1 MAKPKMYRSE
11 LKKILDLHKRP
22 NGETDEEIVG
32 ELDGMYEM
40 PQAMSFEDGILSYEP
55 KVSQGLMN
63 IPRSFGDSIMDLAHM
78 VSGSGL
84 GESAKYGL
92 GMGQSARQ
100 TLTGQEPLEK
110 YNQIGLYEQGTQ
122 QMIDRYR
129 NLGQTAYE
137 DPFGLYLDVAPVVG
151 KAAKFGGLDGLA
163 RIGKLDPTAMAIEG
177 VSSITNKIIDGLRKR
192 NTERARHVDQRMK
205 SIETE
210 YRDSIEGGKLGVEA
224 ISTHPTLLEIRRK
237 IAARKGKN
245 SVLKDLENAIT
256 TAGNMGDELL
266 RVIDTITD
274 PVDAGEA
281 MIRGLQ
287 EFKETSKAANRQL
300 YEVFQDGNGT
310 LTQVPATLENFLQAI
325 EDLQQYTP
333 ELKRRDFKKESVKA
347 ALNNETVK
355 ELLQIQDEFEAARR
369 VEGQDPEVVA
379 RQEHLWQNYPRPEV
393 DTPDIRTDAPT
404 INMELLWELRG
415 TLDDVIE
422 GKGGYGITAFT
433 KTQINTNTLLK
444 QLRSA
449 LSDDIHLA
457 AEVASDI
464 IDETG
469 GLRDHFV
476 EANRAYSLTRKRLES
491 KVAEEIR
498 AAAFSNQP
506 ERLNKILLSGDQV
519 GFGGEP
525 WLANSEIKPLFNDL
539 GQEVVDKV
547 QQNILI
553 QIVEEAR
560 KKDFSADSIQG
571 QIDAINKNSPGRL
584 EELLDSPFD
593 EIRGEDL
600 VKRLKD
606 LSHMTGAIERIAKVK
621 GSPAPGYGLSDYL
634 KFRVAEDLITKLLKG
649 QVNNAMMAS
658 VSMVILGGSRLYQDF
673 LHAGLR
679 KKFIDKADIGRGR
692 RYPLPEDVALLV
704 RKAGVPVARV
714 GRVVGRAGKAL
725 EEIAAEQE
733 DREFH
738 AYPEGVTPGSYEDL
752 EFKRTLRRP
761 LE

>member
-22 NGETDEEIVG
+22 NGETDEQIVG

-40 PQAMSFEDGILSYEP
+40 PQAMSFEDGILSYQP
-55 KVSQGLMN
+55 TISQGLMN
-63 IPRSFGDSIMDLAHM
+63 IPRSAVGFGGDILHM
-78 VSGSGL
+78 ISAPGL
-84 GESAKYGL
+84 EGIAKYGV
-92 GMGQSARQ
+92 GMGQSALQ
-100 TLTGQEPLEK
+100 TLTGQEPLEGHS
-110 YNQIGLYEQGTQ
+110 QIELYQQGTQ
-122 QMIDRYR
+122 DMINRFR
-129 NLGQTAYE
+129 NIGQTAYQ
-137 DPFGLYLDVAPVVG
+137 DPVGLLADVTPVLEVAG
-151 KAAKFGGLDGLA
+151 KFTGLDDLS
-163 RIGKLDPTAMAIEG
+163 RVSKLDPTVMAMDS

-192 NTERARHVDQRMK
+192 NTERAKHVDPRMK

-210 YRDSIEGGKLGVEA
+210 YRDLIEGGRLPVETV
-224 ISTHPTLLEIRRK
+224 STHPRVLEIRRK
-237 IAARKGKN
+237 MAARKGEN
-245 SVLKDLENAIT
+245 AVLKDYEKAIN

-266 RVIDTITD
+266 SRIDTITN

-325 EDLQQYTP
+325 EDLEQYTP
-333 ELKRRDFKKESVKA
+333 ELKRRDFKKESVRA

-355 ELLQIQDEFEAARR
+355 ELLQIQDEFESARR
-369 VEGQDPEVVA
+369 VEEQDPEVVA
-379 RQEHLWQNYPRPEV
+379 RQDHLWQNFPRPEV

-404 INMELLWELRG
+404 INMELLWELRQS
-415 TLDDVIE
+415 LDDVIE
-422 GKGGYGITAFT
+422 RKGGYGIKAFT
-433 KTQINTNTLLK
+433 ETQINTNTLLK
-444 QLRSA
+444 QLRSS

-457 AEVASDI
+457 AEVASDV

-469 GLRDHFV
+469 ALRDHFV
-476 EANRAYSLTRKRLES
+476 EANNAYSLTMKRLES
-491 KVAEEIR
+491 KAAEEIR

-506 ERLNKILLSGDQV
+506 ERLNKILLSGDQA

-525 WLANSEIKPLFNDL
+525 WLANSEIEPLFKDL
-539 GQEVVDKV
+539 GQEAVDKV

-553 QIVEEAR
+553 QIVEEAK

-584 EELLDSPFD
+584 EGLLDSPFD

-606 LSHMTGAIERIAKVK
+606 LSHMGEGIERIAKVK
-621 GSPAPGYGLSDYL
+621 DSPASGHGLSSYL
-634 KFRVAEDLITKLLKG
+634 KFRVAEDLVTKLLRG
-649 QVNNAMMAS
+649 QVANAMLAP
-658 VSMVILGGSRLYQDF
+658 VSMVILGGTRLYENF

-679 KKFIDKADIGRGR
+679 KKFIDKADIGRDR
-692 RYPLPEDVALLV
+692 RYPLPEDVRLYLQQ
-704 RKAGVPVARV
+704 AGVPVARV
-714 GRVVGRAGKAL
+714 SRVLGRAEKAL
-725 EEIAAEQE
+725 ETIAAEQK
-733 DREFH
+733 DREFL
-738 AYPEGVTPGSYEDL
+738 AGPDEEREL
-752 EFKRTLRRP
+752 KRTLSRG